1 MIGESGERV
10 SNIPHLTMNDDRS
23 IPQIG
28 LGVWQVPDDVAT
40 DVCLTAFE
48 AGYRHIDTAAL
59 YGNEEGVGRA
69 IKASGLSR
77 DELFITTKVWNT
89 NHGRARTTD
98 AMQASLDRL
107 GLDYVDLYLIHWP
120 TPDRGLYV
128 ETWETLLELKEQ
140 GRTLSAGVSNFH
152 PAHLRTIIDAT
163 GATPTINQVE
173 LHPWLPQ
180 REVRAADDEHA
191 VVTEAWSPLASGG
204 LIDNAVLA
212 DIGSKHGKS
221 TAQVMIRWHLQIGNV
236 VLPKSVTAERI
247 VSNVDVFDFE
257 LDADDLIA
265 IEGLEDPSRRTGPN
279 PDTFNEA

>member
-1 MIGESGERV
+1 
-10 SNIPHLTMNDDRS
+10 MNDDRS

-40 DVCLTAFE
+40 EACLTAFE

-89 NHGRARTTD
+89 DHGRARTMD

-107 GLDYVDLYLIHWP
+107 ALDYVDLYLIHWP

-128 ETWETLLELKEQ
+128 ETWETVLELKEQ
-140 GRTLSAGVSNFH
+140 GKTLSAGVSNFQ
-152 PAHLRTIIDAT
+152 PAHLRAIIDAT
-163 GATPTINQVE
+163 GVTPTVNQVE

-204 LIDNAVLA
+204 LIDNDVLSS
-212 DIGSKHGKS
+212 IGSKHRKS

-247 VSNVDVFDFE
+247 VSNIDVFDFE

-279 PDTFNEA
+279 PDTNNEA

>member
-1 MIGESGERV
+1 
-10 SNIPHLTMNDDRS
+10 
-23 IPQIG
+23 
-28 LGVWQVPDDVAT
+28 
-40 DVCLTAFE
+40 
-48 AGYRHIDTAAL
+48 
-59 YGNEEGVGRA
+59 
-69 IKASGLSR
+69 
-77 DELFITTKVWNT
+77 
-89 NHGRARTTD
+89 
-98 AMQASLDRL
+98 
-107 GLDYVDLYLIHWP
+107 
-120 TPDRGLYV
+120 
-128 ETWETLLELKEQ
+128 
-140 GRTLSAGVSNFH
+140 
-152 PAHLRTIIDAT
+152 
-163 GATPTINQVE
+163 INQVE

-247 VSNVDVFDFE
+247 VSNIDVFDFE

>member
-1 MIGESGERV
+1 
-10 SNIPHLTMNDDRS
+10 MNDDRS

-40 DVCLTAFE
+40 DACLTAFE

-107 GLDYVDLYLIHWP
+107 SLDYVDLYLIHWP

-128 ETWETLLELKEQ
+128 ETWETVLEL
-140 GRTLSAGVSNFH
+140 S
-152 PAHLRTIIDAT
+152 
-163 GATPTINQVE
+163 
-173 LHPWLPQ
+173 
-180 REVRAADDEHA
+180 
-191 VVTEAWSPLASGG
+191 
-204 LIDNAVLA
+204 LIH
-212 DIGSKHGKS
+212 I
-221 TAQVMIRWHLQIGNV
+221 
-236 VLPKSVTAERI
+236 
-247 VSNVDVFDFE
+247 
-257 LDADDLIA
+257 
-265 IEGLEDPSRRTGPN
+265 
-279 PDTFNEA
+279 

>member
-1 MIGESGERV
+1 
-10 SNIPHLTMNDDRS
+10 MNDDRS

-28 LGVWQVPDDVAT
+28 LGVWQVPDDVVT
-40 DVCLTAFE
+40 DACLTAFE

-69 IKASGLSR
+69 IRTSGLSR

-89 NHGRARTTD
+89 DHGRARTTD

-107 GLDYVDLYLIHWP
+107 GLEYVDLYLIHWP
-120 TPDRGLYV
+120 TPDRGLYI

-140 GRTLSAGVSNFH
+140 GKTLSAGVSNFH

-180 REVRAADDEHA
+180 RDVRAADDEHA

-279 PDTFNEA
+279 PDAFNEA

>member
-1 MIGESGERV
+1 MPTPA
-10 SNIPHLTMNDDRS
+10 IPSVRLNDDRT

-40 DVCLTAFE
+40 DACLAAFE

-69 IKASGLSR
+69 IKASGIPR

-89 NHGRARTTD
+89 DQGRDKTIA
-98 AMQASLDRL
+98 AMEASLARL
-107 GLDYVDLYLIHWP
+107 DLDYVDLYLIHWP

-128 ETWETLLELKEQ
+128 ETWETVLELQ
-140 GRTLSAGVSNFH
+140 QRGSTISAGVSNFH
-152 PAHLRTIIDAT
+152 PDHLRAVIAAT
-163 GATPTINQVE
+163 GVTPVINQVE

-180 REVRAADDEHA
+180 RAVRAADDELGI
-191 VVTEAWSPLASGG
+191 VTEAWSPLASGG
-204 LIDNAVLA
+204 LIDDAVLA
-212 DIGSKHGKS
+212 GIGAKYGK
-221 TAQVMIRWHLQIGNV
+221 TPAQVMVRWHLQIGNV
-236 VLPKSVTAERI
+236 VLPKSVTPARVVENI
-247 VSNVDVFDFE
+247 DVFDFE

-265 IEGLEDPSRRTGPN
+265 IEGLEDETRRTGPN

>member
-1 MIGESGERV
+1 
-10 SNIPHLTMNDDRS
+10 MNDDRS

-40 DVCLTAFE
+40 EVCLTAFG

-69 IKASGLSR
+69 IRASGLSR

-89 NHGRARTTD
+89 DHGRARTTD
-98 AMQASLDRL
+98 AMQSSLDRL

-128 ETWETLLELKEQ
+128 ETWETVLELKEQ
-140 GRTLSAGVSNFH
+140 GQTLSAGVSNFH
-152 PAHLRTIIDAT
+152 PAHLRAIIDAT
-163 GATPTINQVE
+163 GVPPTINQVE

-212 DIGSKHGKS
+212 DIGSRHGKS

-247 VSNVDVFDFE
+247 VSNIDVFDFE

-279 PDTFNEA
+279 PNIFNEA

>member
-1 MIGESGERV
+1 
-10 SNIPHLTMNDDRS
+10 MNDDRS

-89 NHGRARTTD
+89 DQGRARTTG

-120 TPDRGLYV
+120 TPDRGLYI
-128 ETWETLLELKEQ
+128 ETWETVLELREQ
-140 GRTLSAGVSNFH
+140 GKTLSAGVSNFH
-152 PAHLRTIIDAT
+152 PAHLRAIIDAT
-163 GATPTINQVE
+163 GVTPTINQVE

-180 REVRAADDEHA
+180 REVRAADDEQA

-204 LIDNAVLA
+204 LIDNDVLA
-212 DIGSKHGKS
+212 DIGSKHGKG
-221 TAQVMIRWHLQIGNV
+221 TAQVTIRWHLQIGNV
-236 VLPKSVTAERI
+236 VLPKSATAERI
-247 VSNVDVFDFE
+247 ISNIDVFDFE